1 MAQRLS
7 EISIKSYLNSSF
19 ETFFVLTEASVR
31 PQKNGK
37 ECMSLI
43 LKDRDVEIE
52 AKIFDIND
60 SHKDT
65 LKVGKVYYAVVDV
78 KEYAKGKN
86 GISCIINSMPQE
98 MTDMRPEMFADWIEG
113 YEDYNTRLGVLFN
126 YISDSPYGKI
136 AYDIIQSRWE
146 KFCIWGAA
154 KSNHHTSFGGLLMHS
169 VCVAENCKEIGEFYN
184 KVYGMD
190 FVNIKLLVSAGLLHD
205 AMKTEELTCDR
216 QSGTMDYDVGSS
228 LSTHVV
234 EIAIEV
240 EKSALKLGIED
251 KYVVGELKHCLL
263 AHHGQLEYGSPI
275 TPSCMEASILNYMD
289 ELDAA
294 GWRYSKANKDLKIH
308 ERSTIWVGGKPFSVF
323 RTSNNEDVEI

>member
-7 EISIKSYLNSSF
+7 EISIKNFLNTSF
-19 ETFFVLTEASVR
+19 EAFFVLKEISVR

-37 ECMSLI
+37 ECMNLV
-43 LKDRDVEIE
+43 LKDKDTEIE

-60 SHKDT
+60 SHKET

-86 GISCIINSMPQE
+86 GLSCIINSMPQE
-98 MTDMRPEMFADWIEG
+98 MTDMRAEMFADWVDN
-113 YEDYNTRLGVLFN
+113 YEDYNNRLGALFN
-126 YISDSPYGKI
+126 LISNSIYGQI
-136 AYDIIQSRWE
+136 AYDIIQVRWD

-169 VCVAENCKEIGEFYN
+169 ICVAENCRNIGEFYN
-184 KVYGMD
+184 NIYGND

-205 AMKTEELTCDR
+205 VMKTEELTCDR
-216 QSGTMDYDVGSS
+216 QSGTMDYDTMSS

-234 EIAIEV
+234 EIAVEV
-240 EKSALKLGIED
+240 EKSALKLGITD
-251 KYVVGELKHCLL
+251 KYAIGELKHCLL

-275 TPSCMEASILNYMD
+275 TPSCMEASILNYVD

-294 GWRYSKANKDLKIH
+294 GWRYSKANKELKEH

-323 RTSNNEDVEI
+323 RTSNNSDVEI